1 MKKILKNLLLST
13 KLKPRLMWFGI
24 GSGIKMLINPSYK
37 TQRIIGMDEREI
49 QKTFKQ
55 FSRNSKLF
63 IDIGAS
69 DGYYGLIYRKLNKNG
84 LIYLFD
90 GESSFKETQI
100 INFSLNNFP
109 LTKVELFNKYVGS
122 ENNDTTIT
130 LNDIIKPELND
141 IILIKIDVEGAE
153 YNVLVGLSKILKNY
167 NCKLIIETHSKKLEE
182 ECIKYLL
189 ELGYTFKIITKGWYR
204 LIMPESR
211 PIDHNHWLSAQKKI

>member
-1 MKKILKNLLLST
+1 MKKLLKNLLLST
-13 KLKPRLMWFGI
+13 KLKPRFIWFGI

-55 FSRNSKLF
+55 FSRKSKLF

-100 INFSLNNFP
+100 INFSLNNYS

-122 ENNDTTIT
+122 ENNDFTIT
-130 LNDIIKPELND
+130 VNDLINPELEDIIF
-141 IILIKIDVEGAE
+141 IKIDVEGAE
-153 YNVLVGLSKILKNY
+153 LNVLNGLSKILKNY

-182 ECIKYLL
+182 ECIDKLL
-189 ELGYTFKIITKGWYR
+189 ELDYKFKILPKGWYR
-204 LIMPESR
+204 FIMPESR
-211 PIDHNHWLSAQKKI
+211 PIDHNQWLSAEKNI